1 MVLRNIIAFNEIII
15 VIIITPGLKALTAKR
30 VWSRNEHVQDEDCV
44 AGHTSLL
51 HSFTRHTFAQ
61 NSETGEQKRATG
73 RIMTNYDVKYRV
85 TRTAVVKRRYRAAD
99 MHVHLSISGRA
110 HLLSVYRCM
119 CNSVEMTATLPTDR
133 RSPVVVTTDKNTP
146 TKFCCDRKCAEIA
159 TVKPA
164 NYLRGTLQSDNN
176 GIIARLVRRIA

>member
-1 MVLRNIIAFNEIII
+1 MRIAWQGTHHFYILSRATSRKIPRPVSKN
-15 VIIITPGLKALTAKR
+15 KR
-30 VWSRNEHVQDEDCV
+30 QDE
-44 AGHTSLL
+44 LW
-51 HSFTRHTFAQ
+51 R
-61 NSETGEQKRATG
+61 
-73 RIMTNYDVKYRV
+73 YVKYRV
-85 TRTAVVKRRYRAAD
+85 TRTAVVKRRYRATD